1 MHIYIDAMQQQ
12 PQQQSQQ
19 QPQSQQSMQPSH
31 MDALN
36 DVHEKIKWKQER
48 EMCEQQTQQPVQVQA
63 QQVQAQQQYEIRDPH
78 GILYLIRSRL

>member
-1 MHIYIDAMQQQ
+1 
-12 PQQQSQQ
+12 
-19 QPQSQQSMQPSH
+19 

-48 EMCEQQTQQPVQVQA
+48 EKCE
-63 QQVQAQQQYEIRDPH
+63 QAQQQYEIRDPH

>member
-12 PQQQSQQ
+12 Q
-19 QPQSQQSMQPSH
+19 QPSH

-48 EMCEQQTQQPVQVQA
+48 EMCEQQQVQA
-63 QQVQAQQQYEIRDPH
+63 QVQSQQQQYEIRDPH
-78 GILYLIRSRL
+78 GILDLLRSRL